1 MAAKFLEAKDWV
13 SSKVTPDCL
22 KSNIDEVKKKIGT
35 VIQTNTNVRK
45 LIKLP

>member
-35 VIQTNTNVRK
+35 VIQNQ
-45 LIKLP
+45 